1 MIRHVVSWK
10 LTAVD
15 DAQRD
20 LDAAAIIEGL
30 ESLPALIPEILAL
43 EVGRNVAPYAD
54 NWDLTLIADYESLDA
69 LEAYQVHPEHQRV
82 VAIVK
87 PRVSARSNVDFEV

>member
-15 DAQRD
+15 DAQRE

-87 PRVSARSNVDFEV
+87 PRVSARSNVDFEI

>member
-15 DAQRD
+15 DAQRE

>member
-10 LTAVD
+10 LAATD
-15 DAQRD
+15 EAQRE
-20 LDAAAIIEGL
+20 LDAAAIIEAL
-30 ESLPALIPEILAL
+30 ESLPALISEIKFFQ
-43 EVGRNVAPYAD
+43 VGRNVAPYPD
-54 NWDLTLIADYESLDA
+54 NWDLTLVADYDSLEG

-87 PRVSARSNVDFEV
+87 PRVGARSNVDFEF